1 MSNPLCKSLCCYFF
15 EQVLGSNFLG
25 KINSPPLHWKEL
37 HPLPTLLVEVGEV
50 LGENPADVVPH
61 DVGVADDGG
70 VVDDLAD
77 AVDHEHDVG
86 DVGEAV

>member
-1 MSNPLCKSLCCYFF
+1 MCKSLSCYFF
-15 EQVLGSNFLG
+15 EQVLCSNGLG
-25 KINSPPLHWKEL
+25 KINSPPLHGKEL
-37 HPLPTLLVEVGEV
+37 HPLPALLVEVGEV